1 MGTMIWEM
9 VLSIWEIAK
18 PIVQDVASMIIAGG
32 VICGFALKI
41 GKQIL
46 DKTLKPFNDR
56 MDTMDKTREEQ
67 HQDTIQQINNVQLY
81 SDKNFL
87 VRFLADIEQ
96 DNQIDEVEKERFY
109 EVYKNYKDL
118 GGNSYIQ
125 HKVEKLQK
133 EGKL

>member
-1 MGTMIWEM
+1 MEQITIGQVIDFTLRLAAFIGA
-9 VLSIWEIAK
+9 I
-18 PIVQDVASMIIAGG
+18 G
-32 VICGFALKI
+32 VIIKVVMSSFTKVLK
-41 GKQIL
+41 KE
-46 DKTLKPFNDR
+46 LKPFE
-56 MDTMDKTREEQ
+56 DKIEELEEARVVQ
-67 HQDTIQQINNVQLY
+67 HKDTIDRINNVQLY

-96 DNQIDEVEKERFY
+96 GNLVDEVEKERFY
-109 EVYKNYKDL
+109 EVYRDYKGL

>member
-1 MGTMIWEM
+1 MENITIGMLRDFVIN
-9 VLSIWEIAK
+9 LSAFL
-18 PIVQDVASMIIAGG
+18 VAGG
-32 VICGFALKI
+32 TIGALAIKF
-41 GKQIL
+41 GKSVLNKELI
-46 DKTLKPFNDR
+46 KPFNDR
-56 MDTMDKTREEQ
+56 IDNLEKSRIEQ
-67 HQDTIQQINNVQLY
+67 HEDTINKINNVQLY

-96 DNQIDEVEKERFY
+96 GNKVDEVEKERFY
-109 EVYKNYKDL
+109 EVYRDYREL

>member
-1 MGTMIWEM
+1 MEQITIG
-9 VLSIWEIAK
+9 
-18 PIVQDVASMIIAGG
+18 QIIDFAIRLAAFIGAVG
-32 VICGFALKI
+32 VIIKVVMSSFTKVLKNE
-41 GKQIL
+41 
-46 DKTLKPFNDR
+46 LKPFE
-56 MDTMDKTREEQ
+56 DKIEELEEARVVQ
-67 HQDTIQQINNVQLY
+67 HKDTIDRINNVQLY

-96 DNQIDEVEKERFY
+96 GNLVDEVEKERFY
-109 EVYKNYKDL
+109 EVYKDYKGL

>member
-1 MGTMIWEM
+1 MENITIGVVQNFVVNLAAFLVAGTTIGA
-9 VLSIWEIAK
+9 I
-18 PIVQDVASMIIAGG
+18 
-32 VICGFALKI
+32 ALKFVKNVLN
-41 GKQIL
+41 KQ
-46 DKTLKPFNDR
+46 LKPFS
-56 MDTMDKTREEQ
+56 DKIEDLEKSRIEQ
-67 HQDTIQQINNVQLY
+67 HQDTIKRINNVQLY

-96 DNQIDEVEKERFY
+96 DNKVDEVEKERFY
-109 EVYKNYKDL
+109 EVYRDYKEL

>member
-1 MGTMIWEM
+1 MENITIGQITTI
-9 VLSIWEIAK
+9 
-18 PIVQDVASMIIAGG
+18 IVGLVALISG
-32 VICGFALKI
+32 VEFLLMRFNK
-41 GKQIL
+41 L
-46 DKTLKPFNDR
+46 FDKKLEPFDKR
-56 MDTMDKTREEQ
+56 MDEFEENRIEQ
-67 HQDTIQQINNVQLY
+67 HQDTINRINNVQLY

-96 DNQIDEVEKERFY
+96 GNKVDEVEKERFY
-109 EVYKNYKDL
+109 EVYRDYKDL

>member
-1 MGTMIWEM
+1 MEQITIG
-9 VLSIWEIAK
+9 
-18 PIVQDVASMIIAGG
+18 QIIDFAIRLAAFIGAVG
-32 VICGFALKI
+32 VIIKVVMNSFTKVLK
-41 GKQIL
+41 KE
-46 DKTLKPFNDR
+46 LKPFE
-56 MDTMDKTREEQ
+56 DKIDELEEARVVQ
-67 HQDTIQQINNVQLY
+67 HQDTIERINNVQLY

-96 DNQIDEVEKERFY
+96 NNKVDEVERERFY
-109 EVYKNYKDL
+109 EVYRDYKEL

>member
-1 MGTMIWEM
+1 MENITIGMLRDFAIN
-9 VLSIWEIAK
+9 LSAFL
-18 PIVQDVASMIIAGG
+18 VAGG
-32 VICGFALKI
+32 TI
-41 GKQIL
+41 GAFTIKFGKSIL
-46 DKTLKPFNDR
+46 NKELIKPFNDR
-56 MDTMDKTREEQ
+56 IDNLEKSRVEQ
-67 HQDTIQQINNVQLY
+67 HEDTINRINNVQLY

-96 DNQIDEVEKERFY
+96 GNKVDEVEKERFY
-109 EVYKNYKDL
+109 EVYKDYIEL